1 MTEDNSKNDLL
12 NPLPISKDTGDALFK
27 PAATSIGEASKTLL
41 DGVFHLAFDPIRKF
55 NIQRESDLERFRL
68 EIQASAQAIPNEFY
82 DNSKIGLV
90 LKSIEDSKYQLNNDE
105 IRAMFTRLI
114 ITAMDSRSNSNI
126 SPKYSSIVSEM
137 TPEEARLLKEI
148 YSNTASLVPFASLK
162 MENKDGSSRDLDQY
176 FLLFDNYSDNNKML
190 ELSLLE
196 SSNLINFHKDTKLVH
211 PHFTNI
217 ITSFRKSFPENL
229 NTLFPNFS
237 DEEVIFEH
245 SYYSLTTLGESFCK
259 IVFSGR

>member
-55 NIQRESDLERFRL
+55 NIQRESDLERF
-68 EIQASAQAIPNEFY
+68 
-82 DNSKIGLV
+82 
-90 LKSIEDSKYQLNNDE
+90 
-105 IRAMFTRLI
+105 

-237 DEEVIFEH
+237 DDEEVIFEH

-259 IVFSGR
+259 IVFS